1 LAFNVRG
8 VQQHR
13 PHDWRRQ
20 TLPTNHGTSVMQ
32 HAVFISMVR
41 TSPTVVNLVIIHSL
55 TMLVWWNH
63 DDRALHIMR

>member
-1 LAFNVRG
+1 
-8 VQQHR
+8 
-13 PHDWRRQ
+13 
-20 TLPTNHGTSVMQ
+20 MQ